1 MDPQVELEFSKEPLT
16 YFYPEPDEF
25 TTFKPISLG
34 FILTLSSH
42 QCLGLPSGLLL
53 SGFHFHPKILYAP
66 LLSPIRVT
74 RPANLTLHDLTT
86 RIKFGENRP

>member
-1 MDPQVELEFSKEPLT
+1 MDPEVELKFSKAPIT

-34 FILTLSSH
+34 LILILSSH

-53 SGFHFHPKILYAP
+53 SGFHTKILYAP
-66 LLSPIRVT
+66 LLSPIRVAC
-74 RPANLTLHDLTT
+74 PANLTLHDLTT
-86 RIKFGENRP
+86 GIIFDENRP